1 MEIKNP
7 QQHKRFTTA
16 KTALILGKETSLFGA
31 GAMRLELVEDYS
43 QPTAYTNGVVIGY
56 NPDYLASLSDAEVVG
71 LMAHEVAHC
80 QFGHPWRLGDRDKQT
95 ANIAMDYAIDYTLTS
110 CGLTVPDALLDDRFD
125 GKAFEQI
132 YAILDAERP
141 PKEEPDDQPGDGK
154 GGGDQPQGQDQGAPG
169 DGDQSGDQPQDGQG
183 EPSDKPGDKPTK
195 GEVRQAPANAPGQ
208 DIEAEWRAATLAA
221 AALADRAGTLPA
233 GLKELIGQFVRPIV
247 DWRGL
252 LAQWVSSLTNTDYSW
267 SRPSR
272 RHIGRGMYLPSLSV
286 PRVGKIVVAA
296 DTSGSMTTAQARAIF
311 GGLQDILVDINPE
324 SIEFIQFDT
333 AVNKH
338 VTLEPG
344 DAIDPTIYGRGG
356 TDFRP
361 VFEWIE
367 NFDEPIAGLI
377 VFTDLEGPFPDQAP
391 DYPVLW
397 AAFASQ
403 PEVPFGDAVEV
414 LV

>member
-1 MEIKNP
+1 MDIKNP
-7 QQHKRFTTA
+7 QQYKRFNTA
-16 KTALILGKETSLFGA
+16 KTALILGPQTSLFGA

-56 NPDYLASLSDAEVVG
+56 NPDYLATKTDAEVVG

-80 QFGHPWRLGDRDKQT
+80 QFGHPWRLGDRDKRI

-110 CGLTVPDALLDDRFD
+110 CGLTVPDAMLDDRFD
-125 GKAFEQI
+125 GKAYEQI

-154 GGGDQPQGQDQGAPG
+154 GGGAPG
-169 DGDQSGDQPQDGQG
+169 DQPGDQPQDGQPQDG
-183 EPSDKPGDKPTK
+183 QGDPSDQPGDKPTK
-195 GEVRQAPANAPGQ
+195 GEVRPAPANAPGQ

-221 AALADRAGTLPA
+221 AALADRAGNLPA
-233 GLKELIGQFVRPIV
+233 GLKELIGQFVRPQV

-296 DTSGSMTTAQARAIF
+296 DTSGSMTRKQAKVIF
-311 GGLQDILVDINPE
+311 GGLTDILTDINPE

-338 VTLEPG
+338 ITLEPG
-344 DAIDPTIYGRGG
+344 DDIDPTIYGRGG

-367 NFDEPIAGLI
+367 KFDEPIAGLI
-377 VFTDLEGPFPDQAP
+377 VFTDLDGPFPDQAP

-397 AAFASQ
+397 AAFDNQ
-403 PEVPFGDAVEV
+403 PVVPFGDAVEV